1 MTVEAQVTIHASTAA
16 VWATTTNIA
25 RFAWAYDP
33 EGNKIE
39 LWEPKLGDLM
49 PEPDRDGRP
58 KAPASTLSLHAM
70 KLLLVNITDPRKE
83 KLVTDIL
90 NEIEGVEV
98 RKAPKEVAAPKRG
111 VAKTARTR
119 RPKLSKPMNPQ
130 EKKFVKGLTQAF
142 KEMDEHIAG
151 KRKLKTLKEVLD
163 EL

>member
-1 MTVEAQVTIHASTAA
+1 
-16 VWATTTNIA
+16 
-25 RFAWAYDP
+25 
-33 EGNKIE
+33 
-39 LWEPKLGDLM
+39 
-49 PEPDRDGRP
+49 
-58 KAPASTLSLHAM
+58 M

-98 RKAPKEVAAPKRG
+98 RKAPKEVAAKKRSA
-111 VAKTARTR
+111 AKTARSR
-119 RPKLSKPMNPQ
+119 RSKLSKPMNPQ
-130 EKKFVKGLTQAF
+130 EKKFVKGLMQAF

>member
-1 MTVEAQVTIHASTAA
+1 
-16 VWATTTNIA
+16 
-25 RFAWAYDP
+25 
-33 EGNKIE
+33 
-39 LWEPKLGDLM
+39 
-49 PEPDRDGRP
+49 
-58 KAPASTLSLHAM
+58 M

-98 RKAPKEVAAPKRG
+98 RRAPST
-111 VAKTARTR
+111 AKTSKRRAAKATTSR
-119 RPKLSKPMNPQ
+119 RPKLSKPMTPQ
-130 EKKFVKGLTQAF
+130 EEKFVKGLTRAF

>member
-1 MTVEAQVTIHASTAA
+1 
-16 VWATTTNIA
+16 
-25 RFAWAYDP
+25 
-33 EGNKIE
+33 
-39 LWEPKLGDLM
+39 
-49 PEPDRDGRP
+49 
-58 KAPASTLSLHAM
+58 M

-98 RKAPKEVAAPKRG
+98 RRAPKEVEAPKRRD
-111 VAKTARTR
+111 AKSASPR

-130 EKKFVKGLTQAF
+130 EKKFVKGLTRAF